1 MIHGDSVIQLE
12 VVLINAH
19 SNLLSVDTGP
29 EYIFVMIPG
38 SKKKK
43 KKKRRVSYLEGNR
56 NYILKAETIS
66 TDN

>member
-43 KKKRRVSYLEGNR
+43 KKRRVIYLEGNR

>member
-38 SKKKK
+38 SKKTTFATYKVTCTHRK
-43 KKKRRVSYLEGNR
+43 HFR
-56 NYILKAETIS
+56 
-66 TDN
+66 

>member
-43 KKKRRVSYLEGNR
+43 KKRRVSYLEGNR
-56 NYILKAETIS
+56 NYILKAETKS

>member
-43 KKKRRVSYLEGNR
+43 KKESYLLRGKQKL
-56 NYILKAETIS
+56 YS
-66 TDN
+66 QS

>member
-29 EYIFVMIPG
+29 ECIFVMIPG
-38 SKKKK
+38 S

-56 NYILKAETIS
+56 NYILKAEAIS

>member
-12 VVLINAH
+12 VVLNNAH

-29 EYIFVMIPG
+29 ECIFVMIPG

-43 KKKRRVSYLEGNR
+43 GELV
-56 NYILKAETIS
+56 T
-66 TDN
+66 

>member
-29 EYIFVMIPG
+29 EYIFLIIPF
-38 SKKKK
+38 SKKK